1 MSEAH
6 PGSAQPLAL
15 VVDDEPKNLQVVGA
29 LLRSKGFRVA
39 VATSGARALELA
51 GQALPDVILLDVM
64 MPAMD
69 GFETCRRL
77 KAAPRTSGIPVLFLT
92 ARAGSEDAVEGFR
105 VGGADYIRKPFQAE
119 ELVAR
124 VQTHAQLHR
133 LRGLLTICSGCQR
146 IRNEESIWEQLE
158 VYVERRAQVS
168 FSHGLC
174 QDCLDRLYPEEGA

>member
-1 MSEAH
+1 MSDHQPAA
-6 PGSAQPLAL
+6 AQPLAL

-29 LLRSKGFRVA
+29 LLRTKGFRVA

-51 GQALPDVILLDVM
+51 RQAPPDVILLDVM
-64 MPAMD
+64 MPVMD

-77 KAAPRTSGIPVLFLT
+77 KAELTTSGIPVLFLT

-105 VGGADYIRKPFQAE
+105 VGGADYIRKPFHAD

-124 VQTHAQLHR
+124 VQTHAELHR

-146 IRNEESIWEQLE
+146 IRNERAEWEKLD
-158 VYVERRAQVS
+158 VYVAERAHVT

-174 QDCLDRLYPEEGA
+174 QECLDRLYPEDAT

>member
-1 MSEAH
+1 VSDAEPA
-6 PGSAQPLAL
+6 AVQPLAL

-29 LLRSKGFRVA
+29 LLRSRGFRVA
-39 VATSGARALELA
+39 VATSGARAIELA
-51 GQALPDVILLDVM
+51 RQSLPDVILLDVM
-64 MPAMD
+64 MPTMD

-77 KAAPRTSGIPVLFLT
+77 KRDLRTAGIPILFLT

-105 VGGADYIRKPFQAE
+105 VGGADYIRKPFHAD

-124 VQTHAQLHR
+124 VQTHAELHR

-146 IRNEESIWEQLE
+146 IRNESSVWERLDF
-158 VYVERRAQVS
+158 YVAARANVT

-174 QDCLDRLYPEEGA
+174 QDCLDRLYPEDEG